1 MSQQYKKAGVDIDAG
16 NRFVELIKPHI
27 KATHRRG
34 VVSDLGGFGGLF
46 SLGELN
52 MKEPV
57 LVSGTDGVGTKLR
70 IAIEMQKFDTIGI
83 DLVAMCVNDIACS
96 GAEPLFF
103 LDYFAT
109 GKLRPEEHSQIVK
122 GIAEGCKKTGCAL
135 IGGETAEMP
144 DMYAEGDFD
153 LAGFAVGVVD
163 RSRIIDGS
171 SVGIGNAIVG
181 VESTGF
187 HSNGFSLVRRI
198 ARDAKLDLT
207 KVYDGIGKPLGEA
220 LLTPTALYS
229 PLISQLMRSHEIK
242 GVAHITGGG
251 FWDNIPRILPAG
263 VRAAI
268 DRSAWTVPE
277 LFRFFQTNGNVDDW
291 EMLRVFN
298 CGVGLVMVVPADELP
313 DIIETAGISGFKAF
327 ELGKVVKRKGDEPQI
342 TIE

>member
-16 NRFVELIKPHI
+16 NRFVEIIKPYI
-27 KATHRRG
+27 KSTHRRG
-34 VVSDLGGFGGLF
+34 VVSDIGGFGGLY

-52 MKEPV
+52 MKDPV

-103 LDYFAT
+103 LDYFAMS
-109 GKLRPEEHSQIVK
+109 KLKPEEHSEIVK
-122 GIAEGCKKTGCAL
+122 GIAQACKKTGCAL

-144 DMYAEGDFD
+144 DMYAEDDFD
-153 LAGFAVGVVD
+153 LAGFAVGIVD
-163 RSRIIDGS
+163 RSKIIDGS
-171 SVGIGNAIVG
+171 AIGIGNAIVG

-187 HSNGFSLVRRI
+187 HSNGYSLVRKI
-198 ARDAKLDLT
+198 LRDAKLDLK
-207 KVYDGIGKPLGEA
+207 KVYDGIDKPLGEA
-220 LLTPTALYS
+220 LITPTALYS
-229 PLISQLMRSHEIK
+229 PLITQLARSHEIK

-263 VRAAI
+263 VSAAI
-268 DRSAWTVPE
+268 DRSSWTIPE
-277 LFRFFQTNGNVDDW
+277 LFRFFQQNGGVDDQ

-298 CGVGLVMVVPADELP
+298 CGVGLVMVVPADQLSGV
-313 DIIETAGISGFKAF
+313 IETAGIAGFSAF
-327 ELGKVVKRKGDEPQI
+327 ELGRIVKRKGDEPRI
-342 TIE
+342 TVE